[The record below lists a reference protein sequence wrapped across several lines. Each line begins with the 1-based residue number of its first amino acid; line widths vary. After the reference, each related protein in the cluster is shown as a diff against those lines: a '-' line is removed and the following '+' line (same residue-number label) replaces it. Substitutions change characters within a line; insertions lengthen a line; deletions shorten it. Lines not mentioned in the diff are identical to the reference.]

1 MFYDIKASFE
11 LFRGICA
18 FRGET
23 KKGRRRK
30 TETRTVT
37 KGATAKQ
44 QYPRFVC
51 VFKFGGGERGRGA
64 SSQTATKMYD
74 PLPSGCGCI
83 RREYLIVHQNIGQ

>member
-18 FRGET
+18 FGGET

-51 VFKFGGGERGRGA
+51 VFKFEEGGEGER
-64 SSQTATKMYD
+64 K
-74 PLPSGCGCI
+74 GCI
-83 RREYLIVHQNIGQ
+83 VTNSDQNV

>member
-18 FRGET
+18 FGGET

-51 VFKFGGGERGRGA
+51 VFKFWGGGERKGG
-64 SSQTATKMYD
+64 
-74 PLPSGCGCI
+74 
-83 RREYLIVHQNIGQ
+83 IVTNSNQNV

>member
-51 VFKFGGGERGRGA
+51 VFKFFLGGGV
-64 SSQTATKMYD
+64 
-74 PLPSGCGCI
+74 
-83 RREYLIVHQNIGQ
+83 REEGGIITNSNQNL